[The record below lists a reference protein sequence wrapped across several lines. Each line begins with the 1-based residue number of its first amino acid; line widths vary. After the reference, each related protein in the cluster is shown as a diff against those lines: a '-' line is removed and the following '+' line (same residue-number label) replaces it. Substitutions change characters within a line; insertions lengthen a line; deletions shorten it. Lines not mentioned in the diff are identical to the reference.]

1 MARRGSAAQ
10 RRRTHCQ
17 LKLCVLGRA
26 PVEPNCAAS
35 GRETHKFAKRARR
48 LARAGV
54 YLPVLGYLRVKG
66 AMSVLPT
73 AANATPSSGI
83 VNRDSNLLPRQ
94 AVFRTRD
101 LDQARTYLS
110 GVFAEHGVS
119 YLPRQ
124 HLLDF
129 RHREAKLGSIA
140 LNSLSWGA
148 GVMITAPLLP
158 DFYLLQFALAGE
170 CELWQGAHHNVLR
183 ERSVSV
189 INPGQAFRKMW
200 TPRARQ
206 LLVRIDRRLVERE
219 VCAWT
224 GGDVGGG
231 IEFEM
236 PIDDVANVGTLAL
249 YVRMICDDLRNE
261 ASDLS
266 HPLVADRVASGLV
279 ALLLT
284 SMPNNKRR
292 AIEAA
297 SESTAPF
304 SVRRVE
310 QFIEEHARD
319 AIALA
324 DLITVAGVSTRAL
337 QTGFRRF
344 RNTTPMAYLR
354 AIRLELARR
363 ELTNAGR
370 PGLSVAAV
378 ANSVGFGHL
387 GRFARDYQ
395 ARFGELPSDTL
406 RGASVWRGR

>member
-1 MARRGSAAQ
+1 
-10 RRRTHCQ
+10 
-17 LKLCVLGRA
+17 
-26 PVEPNCAAS
+26 
-35 GRETHKFAKRARR
+35 
-48 LARAGV
+48 
-54 YLPVLGYLRVKG
+54 VLGYLRVEA

-73 AANATPSSGI
+73 AVNATPSSGI
-83 VNRDSNLLPRQ
+83 VNRDSHLLPRQ

-148 GVMITAPLLP
+148 GVMVTAPLLP

-170 CELWQGAHHNVLR
+170 CELWQGGRHNVLR

-219 VCAWT
+219 VRAWT

-266 HPLVADRVASGLV
+266 HPLVADRVASGLA

-284 SMPNNKRR
+284 SRPN
-292 AIEAA
+292 AA
-297 SESTAPF
+297 G
-304 SVRRVE
+304 
-310 QFIEEHARD
+310 D
-319 AIALA
+319 
-324 DLITVAGVSTRAL
+324 
-337 QTGFRRF
+337 
-344 RNTTPMAYLR
+344 
-354 AIRLELARR
+354 
-363 ELTNAGR
+363 
-370 PGLSVAAV
+370 
-378 ANSVGFGHL
+378 
-387 GRFARDYQ
+387 
-395 ARFGELPSDTL
+395 
-406 RGASVWRGR
+406 